1 MFTDH
6 VPAGMWPHG
15 LHRCLMTM
23 EAAIETVIGTA
34 YRNHRRN
41 CIETAMETVIGTAI
55 ETMP

>member
-1 MFTDH
+1 
-6 VPAGMWPHG
+6 MWPHG
-15 LHRCLMTM
+15 LHSCLMTM